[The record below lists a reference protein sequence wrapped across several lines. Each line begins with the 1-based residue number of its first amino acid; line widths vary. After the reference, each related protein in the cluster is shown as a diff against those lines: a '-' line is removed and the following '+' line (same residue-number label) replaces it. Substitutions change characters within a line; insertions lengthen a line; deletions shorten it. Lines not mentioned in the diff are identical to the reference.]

1 MDAGISETLPVA
13 TIVDQLGL
21 SGNPFEHY
29 TAETEPHITEYAVR
43 PPYLEAIAARV
54 IGLSSFILFGDR
66 GAGKSATRITVFN
79 QVWAPEQNTER
90 PLVANLTDFSAIL
103 PALKR
108 GALADKD
115 LVEAAAFVVV
125 EQVLLWLSALDD
137 GQQETILGRLD
148 ADQKRLAHVLVTEF
162 YLSRPEFE
170 RQFRTQQAFT
180 ILRSALTARGAAWVS
195 QRWDAVA
202 AVVASIAATLSK
214 KVVDDNGL
222 GQATEGLLKSLRG
235 DQPHVGR
242 AVLMRLV
249 SFAQSFGFTGVSIL
263 IDKVDETDLTTNSA
277 ESTTKLIYPLL
288 SHIQLLEVTG
298 FSWQFFLWG
307 KVKSFFGEDAYHV
320 RLDKIA
326 NSSISWDGNSFRNM
340 LDARLKY
347 FSRERYDFSSM
358 FVDPGVAQNA
368 FEQINEIAM
377 GSPRELVKIMDV
389 IIREHDAVNAANRST
404 LLDEGSVNAGLD
416 KYVRDVI
423 NTVFNEKSLGQIYRL
438 KSIKF
443 INKDVQGAFRV
454 GDQSARAKIKAWE
467 DAGLVK
473 FIGTRAAEGDFGGKP
488 ANEYMI
494 ADARIERIMA
504 RNLVK
509 VEELDEGD

>member
-1 MDAGISETLPVA
+1 M
-13 TIVDQLGL
+13 
-21 SGNPFEHY
+21 
-29 TAETEPHITEYAVR
+29 R

-54 IGLSSFILFGDR
+54 VGLSSFILFGDR

-79 QVWAPEQNTER
+79 QVWAPDQNADR

-103 PALKR
+103 PALRR

-115 LVEAAAFVVV
+115 LVESASFVVV
-125 EQVLLWLSALDD
+125 EQILLWLSALDD
-137 GQQETILGRLD
+137 EQQKGILDKLE
-148 ADQKRLAHVLVTEF
+148 ADQRKLAHTLVTEF
-162 YLSRPEFE
+162 YLSRPDFE

-180 ILRSALTARGAAWVS
+180 ILRSALTARGTAWVS
-195 QRWDAVA
+195 RRWDAVA

-214 KVVDDNGL
+214 KVSDDSGL

-235 DQPHVGR
+235 DQPHAGR

-263 IDKVDETDLTTNSA
+263 IDKVDETDLTKNSA

-288 SHIQLLEVTG
+288 SHIQLLEVPG

-307 KVKSFFGEDAYHV
+307 KVKSYFDESAYHV

-326 NSSISWDGNSFRNM
+326 NSSISWDDNSFKSM
-340 LDARLKY
+340 LDSRLKY
-347 FSRERYDFSSM
+347 FSSDRSDFSSM
-358 FVDPGVAQNA
+358 FVSRDVAEGA
-368 FEQINEIAM
+368 FDHVNQIAM
-377 GSPRELVKIMDV
+377 GSPRELVKILDV
-389 IIREHDAVNAANRST
+389 IIREHDAVHASGKSQ

-416 KYVRDVI
+416 KYVKDVI

-438 KSIKF
+438 KSTKF
-443 INKDVQGAFRV
+443 INKDVQSAFRV

-509 VEELDEGD
+509 VEELDEGT